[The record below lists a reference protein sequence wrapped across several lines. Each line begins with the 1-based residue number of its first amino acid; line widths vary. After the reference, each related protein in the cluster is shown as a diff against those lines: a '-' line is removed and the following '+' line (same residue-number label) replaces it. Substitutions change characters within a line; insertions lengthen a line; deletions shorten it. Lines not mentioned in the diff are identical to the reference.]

1 MIYLAILHFSTFYS
15 SIFYLITLH
24 FIPHIHFI
32 LFHWI
37 IMIIIIRSVDFSLY
51 ESLINVKEQKSS
63 SWSSL
68 SAPPTLKF
76 SNFEEKLKFPFLL
89 AQHNYEPSI
98 PELRNIMI
106 TLFKNLKLLND
117 SQNSQI
123 SNNIPD
129 ENITPTLNHG
139 SGNPSS
145 GISGP
150 GSATFCPQVGP
161 HWEQIGFQGLDPR
174 TGDNK

>member
-1 MIYLAILHFSTFYS
+1 MLHY
-15 SIFYLITLH
+15 
-24 FIPHIHFI
+24 IPHIYFI
-32 LFHWI
+32 SFHL
-37 IMIIIIRSVDFSLY
+37 IIRSVDFSLY

-63 SWSSL
+63 SWSAL

-117 SQNSQI
+117 NQNNQI
-123 SNNIPD
+123 NNNIPD
-129 ENITPTLNHG
+129 ENITPTQNHG
-139 SGNPSS
+139 SAVPSS

-150 GSATFCPQVGP
+150 GSASFCPQVGP

-174 TGDNK
+174 TGGNK

>member
-1 MIYLAILHFSTFYS
+1 MSSLSVLHFSTFYS
-15 SIFYLITLH
+15 STYYLITLH
-24 FIPHIHFI
+24 FIPHIYFI
-32 LFHWI
+32 LFI
-37 IMIIIIRSVDFSLY
+37 ITIMIFIIRSVDFSQY

-63 SWSSL
+63 SWSSI

-117 SQNSQI
+117 SQNNQI
-123 SNNIPD
+123 SNTFIGNI
-129 ENITPTLNHG
+129 ITNL
-139 SGNPSS
+139 
-145 GISGP
+145 I
-150 GSATFCPQVGP
+150 
-161 HWEQIGFQGLDPR
+161 ILIII
-174 TGDNK
+174 

>member
-1 MIYLAILHFSTFYS
+1 MLHY
-15 SIFYLITLH
+15 
-24 FIPHIHFI
+24 IPHIYFI
-32 LFHWI
+32 SFHL
-37 IMIIIIRSVDFSLY
+37 IIRSVDFSLY

-63 SWSSL
+63 SWSAL
-68 SAPPTLKF
+68 SAPATLKF

-117 SQNSQI
+117 YQNNQI

-129 ENITPTLNHG
+129 ENITPTQNHG

-150 GSATFCPQVGP
+150 SSGTSGPGSASFCPQVGP